1 MFATLQMSISEVNFR
16 DRTIALLSIPVLYF
30 VWFIALSASGFFV
43 GLGIS
48 ATFRSVAAWVA
59 ASFLLALIPVFF
71 QLRGIRADRR
81 ERIDVIFAACVLLL
95 CTATGFLASSINRPN
110 EDDSVYATKAVFYQA
125 YPNQI
130 LDKKI
135 NWIEG
140 LPSTAELIS
149 FQYYE
154 TILAAVANLFD
165 LPFLDVYHVIAPAIV
180 GFLMVLATLL
190 ALSVFEQR
198 RGALALGL
206 LLFSLVT
213 LSLGETDVTFGNYSI
228 ARAFQG
234 KVFFIAVGLPAW
246 LYLSLRFL
254 TLREFGTWLFLV
266 ATGVCFMAATTTALV
281 LLPLFSAVIFL
292 SYICCGKEIFTR
304 KNVELGLAYVSS
316 LAPVAWAAW
325 ELHAIAQRSLGTGS
339 PVSTGFPLTFS
350 KQIAFFVNPH
360 LPLTPILFCAAL
372 FVTLCYSPH
381 RRFFAIWVAVIIAA
395 FLNPLVFRFML
406 KTVAPETIYWRL
418 IFLLP
423 FPIVVVTAFFATRGR
438 PRSSAIAIAAFSVLA
453 LAVILGPTS
462 VIRKKP
468 DMTLGWPG
476 VKIAQPELSAVR
488 EIAET
493 VPAGSML
500 APIPI
505 SSNLLIYSPNYRQFH
520 TREDFFVHVARQSGV
535 DQLFLD
541 RSSIY
546 SFIYEDSKNP
556 AVKELLNRIL
566 ASPGRPQVVVLPDRT
581 VAIPEIRGLLERNN
595 YAMRHLASAPYALFI
610 AAPL

>member
-1 MFATLQMSISEVNFR
+1 MSIGEANFR

-30 VWFIALSASGFFV
+30 VWFIALAASGFFF
-43 GLGIS
+43 GLCIS
-48 ATFRSVAAWVA
+48 ATFRAVAAWVG
-59 ASFLLALIPVFF
+59 ASFLLALIPIFF
-71 QLRGIRADRR
+71 QLRDITADRR
-81 ERIDVIFAACVLLL
+81 ERIDIVFAACVVLM

-110 EDDSVYATKAVFYQA
+110 EDDSVYATKAVFYREN
-125 YPNQI
+125 PDQI

-135 NWIEG
+135 NWIDG
-140 LPSTAELIS
+140 LPATAELIS

-154 TILAAVANLFD
+154 SIQAAAAYLFD
-165 LPFLDVYHVIAPAIV
+165 LPFLDVYHVIAPTIV
-180 GFLMVLATLL
+180 GFLMILATLL

-198 RGALALGL
+198 RSVLALGL

-234 KVFFIAVGLPAW
+234 KVFFIAVGLPVW

-254 TLREFGTWLFLV
+254 TLRGLGAWLSLM
-266 ATGVCFMAATTTALV
+266 ATGGCFMAATTTALV

-325 ELHAIAQRSLGTGS
+325 ELHAIAQRSLGSGS
-339 PVSTGFPLTFS
+339 PVSTGFPLTFG
-350 KQIAFFVNPH
+350 KQIGFFINPY

-372 FVTLCYSPH
+372 FVTLRYSPH
-381 RRFFAIWVAVIIAA
+381 RRFFAIWVAVIITA

-418 IFLLP
+418 VFLLP
-423 FPIVVVTAFFATRGR
+423 FPIVVVTAFFATLGKR
-438 PRSSAIAIAAFSVLA
+438 RSSASAIAAFSVFA
-453 LAVILGPTS
+453 LAVIFGPTS
-462 VIRKKP
+462 VLRKKA

-476 VKIAQPELSAVR
+476 VKIAEPELSAVK
-488 EIAET
+488 EIVAT
-493 VPAGSML
+493 VPASSML

-505 SSNLLIYSPNYRQFH
+505 SSNLLIYSSNYRQFH
-520 TREDFFVHVARQSGV
+520 TREDFLVHVARQSGV

-541 RSSIY
+541 LSSIY
-546 SFIYEDSKNP
+546 SFIYEDSQNP
-556 AVKELLNRIL
+556 GAGEVLNRML
-566 ASPGRPQVVVLPDRT
+566 SSPGRPQVVVLPDRT
-581 VAIPEIRGLLERNN
+581 ASIPEIRSLLGRNN
-595 YAMRHLASAPYALFI
+595 YSMRHLSSAPYALFI
-610 AAPL
+610 APPL

>member
-1 MFATLQMSISEVNFR
+1 MSIGEPNFR

-30 VWFIALSASGFFV
+30 VWFIALAASGFFV
-43 GLGIS
+43 GLCVS
-48 ATFRSVAAWVA
+48 ATFRAVAAWVG

-71 QLRGIRADRR
+71 QLRDIRADRH
-81 ERIDVIFAACVLLL
+81 ERIDVVFAACILLL
-95 CTATGFLASSINRPN
+95 CTAMGFLASSINRPN
-110 EDDSVYATKAVFYQA
+110 EDDSVYVTKAVFYREN
-125 YPNQI
+125 PDQI

-140 LPSTAELIS
+140 LPATAELVS

-154 TILAAVANLFD
+154 TIQAAASYLFD
-165 LPFLDVYHVIAPAIV
+165 LPFLEVYHVFAPTIV
-180 GFLMVLATLL
+180 GFLMMLATLL

-198 RGALALGL
+198 RWVLALGL
-206 LLFSLVT
+206 LLFPLVT

-254 TLREFGTWLFLV
+254 TLRGLGTWLFLV
-266 ATGVCFMAATTTALV
+266 ATGVCFIAATTTAFV

-292 SYICCGKEIFTR
+292 SYICCEKEIFTR
-304 KNVELGLAYVSS
+304 KNVQLGLAYVSS
-316 LAPVAWAAW
+316 LTPVAWAAW
-325 ELHAIAQRSLGTGS
+325 ELHAVAQRSLGTGS
-339 PVSTGFPLTFS
+339 PVSTGFPLSFS
-350 KQIAFFVNPH
+350 KQITFFINPH

-372 FVTLCYSPH
+372 FMTLRYSPH
-381 RRFFAIWVAVIIAA
+381 RRFFAIWVAVIIAV

-418 IFLLP
+418 VFLLP
-423 FPIVVVTAFFATRGR
+423 FPIVVATAFFATLGK
-438 PRSSAIAIAAFSVLA
+438 PWSSAIAIAAFS
-453 LAVILGPTS
+453 LAVIFGPTS
-462 VIRKKP
+462 VLRKKP

-476 VKIAQPELSAVR
+476 AKIAEPELSAVK
-488 EIAET
+488 EIVAT
-493 VPAGSML
+493 VPASSVL

-505 SSNLLIYSPNYRQFH
+505 SSNLLIYSSNYRQFH

-535 DQLFLD
+535 NQLFLD

-556 AVKELLNRIL
+556 GAGEVLSRMLS
-566 ASPGRPQVVVLPDRT
+566 SPGRPQVVVLPDRT
-581 VAIPEIRGLLERNN
+581 ASIAEIRGLLERNH
-595 YAMRHLASAPYALFI
+595 YSMRHLASAPYVLFI
-610 AAPL
+610 APPL